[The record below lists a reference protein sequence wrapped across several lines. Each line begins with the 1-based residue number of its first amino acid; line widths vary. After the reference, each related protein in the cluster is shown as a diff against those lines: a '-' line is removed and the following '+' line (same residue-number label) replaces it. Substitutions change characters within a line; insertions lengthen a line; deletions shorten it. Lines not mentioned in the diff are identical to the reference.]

1 MTQLVCQDCDFI
13 FHSFHFTLFSLS
25 PTNTVAGSDYVLPDP
40 SIVLTFTAGSSVTD
54 NVRMTSVECFT
65 VSIINDNE
73 DDDDESFVC
82 GLSNPTGLIVVDA
95 NRDASEAR
103 IAINDDDISEF
114 ACINSYIVL
123 YVQIMSKLHVIM
135 S

>member
-1 MTQLVCQDCDFI
+1 MTQLVCQNCDFI
-13 FHSFHFTLFSLS
+13 FHSWDFTLFSLS

-54 NVRMTSVECFT
+54 SASSTSVECFT

-82 GLSNPTGLIVVDA
+82 GLSNPTGLIVIDA

-114 ACINSYIVL
+114 TYSNIIHL
-123 YVQIMSKLHVIM
+123 GYV
-135 S
+135 